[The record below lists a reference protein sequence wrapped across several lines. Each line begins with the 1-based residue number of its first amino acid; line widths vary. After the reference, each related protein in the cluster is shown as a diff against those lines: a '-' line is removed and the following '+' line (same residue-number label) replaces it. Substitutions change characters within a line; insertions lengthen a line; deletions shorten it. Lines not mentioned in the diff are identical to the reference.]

1 MIVEL
6 LVLFLVVVLAVLLV
20 EKGIAMEPAFR
31 NVMRAIIAIGA
42 LVWLLKIL
50 GVFDGRFG

>member
-1 MIVEL
+1 MILEL
-6 LVLFLVVVLAVLLV
+6 LVLLLVVALAVLVV
-20 EKGIAMEPAFR
+20 EKGIAMEPTFR
-31 NVMRAIIAIGA
+31 NVMRGIIAIGA